1 MSTQAARGDKLLAE
15 KKYEEAVEAYTAALK
30 EFPTSPHYY
39 SQRAAAHHKA
49 LQYAEALQDADKA
62 AVFAYKRQK
71 RELIIEAQ
79 SRRGPAL
86 VKLGRYADAKFV
98 LGIVKRMDKEE
109 KTHHI
114 WLNIAEGKLKGMS
127 EDDEMAKVTVKEIPV
142 VDVDADD
149 ASGKSESAT
158 SGAALSTG
166 TSNVVPVQQT
176 PADKIRHDWYQNNDN
191 IYFSLLAK
199 GVPKDK
205 TQVDITPRA
214 MTISF
219 PIGDS
224 GSSYD
229 FTLDPLFADVV
240 PDKCTSRVLS
250 TKVEIVLVKATPG
263 QKWAKLESDEA
274 APAPKDSPV
283 ADSEQEATKR
293 AVLTAPKP
301 AGPAYPTSSKSGP
314 KNWDLIGEEAGKD
327 TTGDEANDFFKTLF
341 KGADP
346 DTQRAMM
353 KSYTESNGT
362 ALSTNW
368 SEVSKGKVET
378 TPPDGMEA
386 KKWNA

>member
-1 MSTQAARGDKLLAE
+1 MGDHAARGSKLLE
-15 KKYEEAVEAYTAALK
+15 GKKYDEAIDAYTAALK

-39 SQRAAAHHKA
+39 SQRSSAYHKA
-49 LQYAEALQDADKA
+49 KKYQEALSDAEQ
-62 AVFAYKRQK
+62 AVVLAHKRQK

-79 SRRGPAL
+79 ARRAPAL
-86 VKLGRYADAKFV
+86 YNLQRYGDAMFV
-98 LGIVKRMDKEE
+98 AKIVKRMDEKE
-109 KTHHI
+109 KTHAM
-114 WLNIAEGKLKGMS
+114 WLGLAERKLQALGE
-127 EDDEMAKVTVKEIPV
+127 EDEKMKVTVKEVPEIE
-142 VDVDADD
+142 
-149 ASGKSESAT
+149 ESAETASLSSAATT
-158 SGAALSTG
+158 SAAKPPT
-166 TSNVVPVQQT
+166 VQQT
-176 PADKIRHDWYQNNDN
+176 PADKIRNDWYQNNEKV
-191 IYFSLLAK
+191 YFSLLAK

-205 TQVDITPRA
+205 TQVDITSRT

-240 PDKCTSRVLS
+240 PEKCTSRVLS

-263 QKWAKLESDEA
+263 KKWAQLESDEPA
-274 APAPKDSPV
+274 AAAIAPADSPV
-283 ADSEQEATKR
+283 EDGDQEGTKR

-314 KNWDLIGEEAGKD
+314 KNWDLIGEEADKD
-327 TTGDEANDFFKTLF
+327 RSGDGADDFFKMMY

-353 KSYTESNGT
+353 KSYIESNGT

-368 SEVSKGKVET
+368 EEVGKGKVET